1 MSEELPSREQ
11 VLYIL
16 FENGCSLKVVNHC
29 KAVSKLALETANI
42 LKEKGLKVNSNL
54 VEIGALVHDI
64 GRSKTHTVNH
74 AVVGAEMARSVGLP
88 ESVVSIVERH
98 VGGGIT
104 NGEALELGWS
114 KGVYVPV
121 SLEEKIVSYAD
132 KLIENGQRVPIDV
145 AIEKLVGELKYEA
158 AERVR
163 SLHEEIEGLIGD
175 CP

>member
-11 VLYIL
+11 ALHLL

-29 KAVSKLALETANI
+29 KAVSKLALETADI
-42 LKEKGLKVNSNL
+42 LKERGLKVNSNL

-64 GRSKTHTVNH
+64 GRSKTHTVHH
-74 AVVGAEMARSVGLP
+74 AVVGGKIARAVGLP
-88 ESVVSIVERH
+88 ESVVNIVERH

-104 NGEALELGWS
+104 NGEALKLGWS

-145 AIEKLVGELKYEA
+145 SIERLVEELKYEA

-163 SLHEEIEGLIGD
+163 SLHEEIEGLIGE